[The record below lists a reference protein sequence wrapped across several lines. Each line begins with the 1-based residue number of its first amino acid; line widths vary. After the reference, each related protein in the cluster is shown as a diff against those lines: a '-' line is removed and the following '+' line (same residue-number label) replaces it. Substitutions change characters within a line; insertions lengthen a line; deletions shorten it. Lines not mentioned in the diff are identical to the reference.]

1 MRRRRRSRDDYLLL
15 VEAAE
20 IVGSEGLELD
30 PVLRGKTGILVLE
43 YVLAKL
49 KRFPSLVVVPKTH

>member
-43 YVLAKL
+43 YVLAQL

>member
-1 MRRRRRSRDDYLLL
+1 MRRRRSSRDDYLLL

-43 YVLAKL
+43 YVLAQL

>member
-1 MRRRRRSRDDYLLL
+1 MRRRRSRDDYLLL

-43 YVLAKL
+43 YVLAQL